1 MFKNFDFK
9 KLIPNAPFEEQ
20 DPLPAPRPKKVEPP
34 KKEAPKAEAP
44 KTVRPWLGL
53 QPEELSDELR
63 AQLDLEDGT
72 GLLVSDV
79 LPESPALKA
88 GLKKNDILLKL
99 DGKAV
104 KGEEALAKYMQTAKV
119 GQEATL
125 TILRKGKEQTLKAT
139 IGERKE

>member
-1 MFKNFDFK
+1 
-9 KLIPNAPFEEQ
+9 
-20 DPLPAPRPKKVEPP
+20 
-34 KKEAPKAEAP
+34 
-44 KTVRPWLGL
+44 
-53 QPEELSDELR
+53 
-63 AQLDLEDGT
+63 GT